1 MQELKKQ
8 KKKIHKFLGKKRKL
22 INYKFHSLKYNE
34 LRKLIKEENFKIDIN
49 KINQYIKIN
58 ENIIKGD
65 YIGSF
70 PNGDFLIESNDRD
83 KPIMMKYIIYDHKL
97 INKVSFQ
104 EKRGGKFFLIG
115 RNYGG
120 YFTTSFIKIYQFLE
134 NNTKFEIIQKIIFS
148 ENFPHDVIFPFSF
161 TNNDN
166 LYFFLKL
173 FSYDKT
179 KITLYRLTEKT
190 LFNDQNEEINKK
202 LFEES
207 EILSIDFIFTWF
219 TQKNNNEL
227 LFFKEEDDIFDLV
240 VYNFEEKKIIN
251 QKKFNLIKLE
261 KSSVANYTNKVIYEK
276 YLIYTNENLLFLI
289 DVEKMEI
296 ISIKELRKI
305 QLLYIYDDDTIWT
318 VEFECKFENTHNNK
332 RRKCQ
337 HHYLKEYI
345 LDKNSLELIQIGERP
360 MTNNYVKNIIQLINN
375 KVLLFVE
382 KMKVELLIENK

>member
-1 MQELKKQ
+1 MEKAKRQQ
-8 KKKIHKFLGKKRKL
+8 KKRHKFLGKKRKL
-22 INYKFHSLKYNE
+22 INYKSHSLKYNE
-34 LRKLIKEENFKIDIN
+34 LWKFVKEENIKSDIN
-49 KINQYIKIN
+49 KINQYIKLN

-65 YIGSF
+65 FIGSF
-70 PNGDFLIESNDRD
+70 PRGDFLVESNDPFE
-83 KPIMMKYIIYDHKL
+83 PIMLKYIIYDHNFIIKT
-97 INKVSFQ
+97 SFK

-120 YFTTSFIKIYQFLE
+120 YFNTSFIKIYLFLE
-134 NNTKFEIIQKIIFS
+134 NNTKYEIIQKIIFD

-173 FSYDKT
+173 FTYDNA
-179 KITLYRLTEKT
+179 KITLYKLTEKK
-190 LFNDQNEEINKK
+190 LFNDNNEAIDKK
-202 LFEES
+202 LFEGS
-207 EILSIDFIFTWF
+207 EILKIDFIFTWF

-227 LFFKEEDDIFDLV
+227 LFFKEEDDIFDLI

-261 KSSVANYTNKVIYEK
+261 KSTVANYTNKVIHEK
-276 YLIYTNENLLFLI
+276 YLIYTNENFLFLI

-296 ISIKELRKI
+296 TSIKELSRI
-305 QLLYIYDDDTIWT
+305 QFFYISNDDIIWT
-318 VEFECKFENTHNNK
+318 VEYECKFENINNK
-332 RRKCQ
+332 RKKCQ
-337 HHYLKEYI
+337 YHYLKEYL

-360 MTNNYVKNIIQLINN
+360 MTNNYVKNIIQLVNN
-375 KVLLFVE
+375 KILLFVE